1 MKNNSTKQAIS
12 QRQSRRIRGG
22 CKCGA
27 RKATSGS
34 RRCRNIHTDD
44 PVGKPDL
51 AIYSQIEKMAGGNPP
66 SWDSPD
72 IVTNDWRPFRLRN
85 EANVKI
91 RNLSQTVPAIN
102 AIIHYSTSPFGIGTS
117 QQLRLSKSVNIAP
130 GSEIELVFPLDQET
144 LKGDPRV
151 GVHILIEHPHDP
163 VMINNK
169 GSQVHDG
176 GYTSED
182 GRNFTIQIPV
192 FNKSNFPRQIF
203 YSIMPTDIVA
213 SLSAGSHSFLPLEQK
228 ILSLDIQVPGQ
239 LSGTAGNYLSRAVT
253 VVGRLSGGELIG
265 GVTRLIRVDN

>member
-144 LKGDPRV
+144 LKGDPR
-151 GVHILIEHPHDP
+151 GWCTYP
-163 VMINNK
+163 
-169 GSQVHDG
+169 
-176 GYTSED
+176 Y
-182 GRNFTIQIPV
+182 
-192 FNKSNFPRQIF
+192 
-203 YSIMPTDIVA
+203 
-213 SLSAGSHSFLPLEQK
+213 
-228 ILSLDIQVPGQ
+228 
-239 LSGTAGNYLSRAVT
+239 RAP
-253 VVGRLSGGELIG
+253 S
-265 GVTRLIRVDN
+265 